1 MNRSLVLSI
10 LCDDKPGIVEL
21 VASTIK
27 GHGGNWLESNMSH
40 LAGKFAGILQ
50 VNVSD
55 ADIDNLK
62 NSLQQ
67 LNAKGIQV
75 ITSEVGIVS
84 NSNAEHKAMHFT
96 LVGNDRPGIVSE
108 LSQAFSS
115 HHINM
120 ESIETNCSSMPWS
133 GDPMFTA
140 RGTLSLPDKVN
151 MDQLM
156 DQLDQIS
163 DKLGVDVEID
173 EKENSTAE

>member
-21 VASTIK
+21 LASTINA
-27 GHGGNWLESNMSH
+27 HGGNWLESNMSH

-55 ADIDNLK
+55 ADIDELK
-62 NSLQQ
+62 KALQQ

-75 ITSEVGIVS
+75 IASEVGIAS
-84 NSNAEHKAMHFT
+84 NSSTEHKVMHFT

-108 LSQAFSS
+108 LSQAFAS
-115 HHINM
+115 HHINV
-120 ESIETNCSSMPWS
+120 ESLETDCSSMPWS
-133 GDPMFTA
+133 GDPMFSA
-140 RGTLSLPDKVN
+140 RGSLSFPDNVN

-156 DQLDQIS
+156 DQLDDIS
-163 DKLGVDVEID
+163 DKLGVDIEID
-173 EKENSTAE
+173 EKANSTAE